1 MWSFVDY
8 DNDNDNDDDDN
19 GDKSVM
25 MIIAICIMWINLLS
39 YSILLYH
46 DDRFKILLAIQT

>member
-8 DNDNDNDDDDN
+8 DNDNDDDDN

-25 MIIAICIMWINLLS
+25 MIIAICILWINLLS
-39 YSILLYH
+39 HSILLYH